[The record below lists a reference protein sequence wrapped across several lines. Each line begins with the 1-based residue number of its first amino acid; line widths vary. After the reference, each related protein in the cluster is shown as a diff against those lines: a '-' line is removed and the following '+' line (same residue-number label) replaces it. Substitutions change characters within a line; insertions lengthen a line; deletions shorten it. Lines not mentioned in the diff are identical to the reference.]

1 MQNSIE
7 TYGSLCIELGPPVI
21 KPASFLPPPPKKK
34 NAPLRPLPLSNKPAA
49 QMELPL
55 VKIKDKFSHTYI
67 KKKRMMNF
75 VLFHRERKHIPP
87 SSRYVV

>member
-1 MQNSIE
+1 MHRAWAACPKTSII
-7 TYGSLCIELGPPVI
+7 L
-21 KPASFLPPPPKKK
+21 PPPKKMPPY
-34 NAPLRPLPLSNKPAA
+34 APPPPISNKPAA

-67 KKKRMMNF
+67 TKKRMLNF
-75 VLFHRERKHIPP
+75 VLFFRERKHIPP

>member
-1 MQNSIE
+1 MHRAWAACPKTSI
-7 TYGSLCIELGPPVI
+7 I
-21 KPASFLPPPPKKK
+21 PPKKC
-34 NAPLRPLPLSNKPAA
+34 PLTSPEA

-67 KKKRMMNF
+67 TKKGMLNF
-75 VLFHRERKHIPP
+75 VLFFRERKHIPA